1 MLEILSLALAILL
14 PPTPNHMQRVLLFL
28 ALSLYGFQSFSAEFK
43 GRILDADNKEALIGA
58 NIIIV
63 GSNRGE
69 TTDINGR
76 FHFKNL
82 PAGTYT
88 FKLSY
93 IGYEAQDLEIT
104 LAENQLLE
112 RDLFIKPGSEELQT
126 VLVQARM
133 RGQYRAL
140 NQQKNAEN
148 IQNIVD
154 AEQIQSFPDLNAAD
168 ALQRITGITLQRDQG
183 EGKYVQLR
191 GTPPEFTNFN
201 VNGIQL
207 PSPESEIRTV
217 GMDVINASQIQT
229 IIVSKVLRPDMN
241 ADAIGGNVNL
251 KTKRAES
258 TEPEIKAVLAG
269 GINNL
274 RQTGNGEFQFTFAQR
289 KERFGFLV
297 NANYTYTDQ
306 GADNIE
312 FKYDK
317 GVFFGDTGRD
327 NYHLQYSEVQLR
339 HYNIVRQRTGLSAT
353 LDYHYDDR
361 TTFYLSGMFNNY
373 TDDEVRRRKVYTL
386 DDATSERSYL
396 YGGIEHDLKDRHKEQ
411 SISML
416 NLGAEHNFYRAKI
429 NYELSWSE
437 AIERQP
443 NRMEVVFDNP
453 GQAINIR
460 FDMSDPEYPKA
471 TFPKLTNSSNATDWD
486 NYEMDKLLFEDH
498 LAIDR
503 NLVGRFDVE
512 VPYRSAM
519 GTGYFKI
526 GSLIRGKDKS
536 RDIRA
541 ASYGAYRPTSNLY
554 PIPGDTLSLSRVA
567 DDFYDGNLLDQG
579 YVMEVMP
586 NGDKMRDFFEEFQ
599 SLFIYGSEGITETRE
614 RTFGQDYVATENVY
628 AGYAMVK
635 HDIGKLMILT
645 GLRFEQTDINYQGYR
660 IFKSSS
666 SFITG
671 MDTISNSRSQAFT
684 LPNLQ
689 FKYQLQPDF
698 NIRAALTY
706 SYARP
711 NFRDVIP
718 YRVQAERNEVQ
729 FGNPDINYPLATNV
743 DFLAEKYWGAG
754 NMVSGGYFFKR
765 IDDFIFNYRIN
776 GFEGDPREAN
786 LSRVQVEI
794 PLNGKAAF
802 VHGVEL
808 QSQFMTRW
816 WPGFWNNFG
825 FFGNYTFTASEA
837 IINERLPAND
847 FSNIILFGEDYTSFF
862 NREVEE
868 VIPLPGQSPHSLNL
882 AIFYDTPKFY
892 VKVAANFTDS
902 YLYTLGA
909 DEDLDEYYAAN
920 WRVDFNAYYQINKT
934 VQIFADVRNVTNQP
948 LKFYLGKPEEGRV
961 RQQEFYSFWAR
972 LGMRINL

>member
-1 MLEILSLALAILL
+1 MPRFITGLLFTILSFNLL
-14 PPTPNHMQRVLLFL
+14 G
-28 ALSLYGFQSFSAEFK
+28 AGFK
-43 GRILDADNKEALIGA
+43 GRILDAENREVLIGA
-58 NIIIV
+58 NIVIK
-63 GSNRGE
+63 GTNRGE
-69 TTDINGR
+69 MTGPNGR
-76 FHFKNL
+76 FEFNKL
-82 PAGTYT
+82 KAGSYT
-88 FKLSY
+88 FEVSY
-93 IGYEAQDLEIT
+93 IGYNTKSFDL
-104 LAENQLLE
+104 LLKE
-112 RDLFIKPGSEELQT
+112 GEEVNKDILLKPGSEELQE

-140 NQQKNAEN
+140 NLQKDAEN

-217 GMDVINASQIQT
+217 GMDIINASQIQT
-229 IIVSKVLRPDMN
+229 IVVSKVLRPDMN

-258 TEPEIKAVLAG
+258 TEPEIKMVLAG

-289 KERFGFLV
+289 KERFGFLI
-297 NANYTYTDQ
+297 NANYTYSDQ

-339 HYNIVRQRTGLSAT
+339 HYNILRKRTGLSAT
-353 LDYHYDDR
+353 FDYNYDDQ

-373 TDDEVRRRKVYTL
+373 SDEETRRRKVYTL

-396 YGGIEHDLKDRHKEQ
+396 YGGIEHDVKDHRKVQ

-443 NRMEVVFDNP
+443 DRMEVVFDNP

-460 FDMSDPEYPKA
+460 FDMSDPDYPRA

-486 NYEMDKLLFEDH
+486 NYEMDKLIFEDH

-503 NLVGRFDVE
+503 NLVGRFDIE
-512 VPYRSAM
+512 LPYRSKL
-519 GTGYFKI
+519 GNGYFKF

-541 ASYGAYRPTSNLY
+541 SSYGAYRPTSTIY
-554 PIPGDTLSLSRVA
+554 PIPGDTLNLTRVA
-567 DDFYDGNLLDQG
+567 DDFYDDNLLDRG
-579 YVMEVMP
+579 YIMEQMP
-586 NGDKMRDFFEEFQ
+586 NPDKMREFYEEFK
-599 SLFIYGSEGITETRE
+599 SLFIFGSEGITETRE
-614 RTFGQDYVATENVY
+614 RTFGQDYIASENVY

-635 HDIGKLMILT
+635 HDIGKLMVLT

-666 SFITG
+666 GFIEG
-671 MDTISNSRSQAFT
+671 MDTIASNRRQAFT
-684 LPNLQ
+684 LPNIQ
-689 FKYQLQPDF
+689 FKYQLQDDL
-698 NIRAALTY
+698 NLRAALTY

-718 YRVQAERNEVQ
+718 YRVQSERNEVR
-729 FGNPDINYPLATNV
+729 FGNPDINYPLATNF
-743 DFLAEKYWGAG
+743 DLLAEKYWGAG

-765 IDDFIFNYRIN
+765 IDDFVFNYRIN

-786 LSRVQVEI
+786 FSRVQVEI

-802 VHGVEL
+802 VHGLEL

-837 IINERLPAND
+837 VINKRLPAND
-847 FSNIILFGEDYTSFF
+847 FSNIILFGEDYNNLF
-862 NREVEE
+862 NTEVEE
-868 VIPLPGQSPHSLNL
+868 IIPLPGQAPHSLNL
-882 AIFYDTPKFY
+882 ALFYDTPKFY
-892 VKVAANFTDS
+892 IKLSANYTDN

-909 DEDLDEYYAAN
+909 DEDLDEYYASN
-920 WRVDFNAYYQINKT
+920 WRLDFNTYYQINET
-934 VQIFADVRNVTNQP
+934 LQIFADIRNLTNQP
-948 LKFYLGKPEEGRV
+948 LKFYLGKPDEGRI

-972 LGMRINL
+972 LGLRINL